1 MFRKAAM
8 PVARPLLI
16 AVLCT
21 ALAGCGGLRESRLN
35 PFNWFKKSEP
45 TEIVLVPGAAN
56 DGRQLVDAVLTL
68 SVEPIPGGAIVRAT
82 GQTPTQGWW
91 SAELVPLPLDEN
103 GVLVY
108 EFRLAPPAA
117 VTDVNTPRSRE
128 VDVATYISDYKL
140 EAVREIVVQG
150 AGNAR
155 VARR

>member
-1 MFRKAAM
+1 M

-35 PFNWFKKSEP
+35 PFNWFKKSQP
-45 TEIVLVPGAAN
+45 TELVEVPVASA
-56 DGRQLVDAVLTL
+56 DGRQLIDAVLTL

-91 SAELVPLPLDEN
+91 SAELVPLPLNEN

-108 EFRLAPPAA
+108 EFRLKPPET
-117 VTDVNTPRSRE
+117 VTNVNTPRSRE
-128 VDVATYISDYKL
+128 VDVAIYISDFKL
-140 EAVREIVVQG
+140 EPVREIVVQG
-150 AGNAR
+150 ATNAR

>member
-1 MFRKAAM
+1 M

-21 ALAGCGGLRESRLN
+21 TLAGCGGIRESKLN
-35 PFNWFKKSEP
+35 PFNWFKRSELRE
-45 TEIVLVPGAAN
+45 TIVLPADRA
-56 DGRQLVDAVLTL
+56 DPRPLVDAVLTM

-91 SAELVPLPLDEN
+91 AAELVPLPLDEN

-108 EFRLAPPAA
+108 EFRLVPPPTR
-117 VTDVNTPRSRE
+117 TDVNTPRSRE
-128 VDVATYISDYKL
+128 VEVAIYISDIRL
-140 EAVREIVVQG
+140 DAVREVVVQG
-150 AGNAR
+150 ATNAR